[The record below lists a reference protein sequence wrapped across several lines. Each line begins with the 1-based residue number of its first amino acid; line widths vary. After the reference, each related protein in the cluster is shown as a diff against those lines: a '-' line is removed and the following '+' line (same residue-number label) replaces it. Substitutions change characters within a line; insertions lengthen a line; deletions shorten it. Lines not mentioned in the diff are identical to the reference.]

1 MCVCVGESS
10 VKCVCVYE
18 VCVGEGSVR
27 CVCVCMR
34 CMWGRVV

>member
-10 VKCVCVYE
+10 VKCVCVCE

-27 CVCVCMR
+27 CVCVCV
-34 CMWGRVV
+34 CV

>member
-1 MCVCVGESS
+1 MGESS